1 VRAGIVVLNQHVC
14 WIPVRPHSPG
24 TLFQFLEG
32 FDVSVYKKKYGENQL
47 KKTKVEQG
55 QTLYAGQTVIF
66 YTQKINV
73 RATGEK

>member
-1 VRAGIVVLNQHVC
+1 MLNQHVC

-55 QTLYAGQTVIF
+55 QTLYAGQI
-66 YTQKINV
+66 
-73 RATGEK
+73 G